1 MSEYIRLYRLRQDK
15 RWKLKSIKKKASPDK
30 YWALKDEIDEL
41 SAQIEKLR
49 KEDDARIQ
57 AAISMGNKG

>member
-15 RWKLKSIKKKASPDK
+15 RWKLKSIKKKSSPDK

-57 AAISMGNKG
+57 AAISLGNKG